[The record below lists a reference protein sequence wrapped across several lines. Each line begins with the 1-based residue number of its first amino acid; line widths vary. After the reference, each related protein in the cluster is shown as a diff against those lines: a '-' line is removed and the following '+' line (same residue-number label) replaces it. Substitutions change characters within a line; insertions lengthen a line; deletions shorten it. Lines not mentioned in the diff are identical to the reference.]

1 MALMEKYD
9 AFISYSH
16 AEDNAEIAEAL
27 HKKLEHYRIPSQIQK
42 ITGKKKIERVFRDKE
57 ELPLSANLTENIYT
71 ALDNSEYLIVLCS
84 PESRASQWVQR
95 EIEYFA
101 WKRAYLCGINKR
113 RTGRCI
119 SSNSLRKDRNKNRY
133 QWSKLHNYRTS

>member
-42 ITGKKKIERVFRDKE
+42 RTGK
-57 ELPLSANLTENIYT
+57 
-71 ALDNSEYLIVLCS
+71 
-84 PESRASQWVQR
+84 
-95 EIEYFA
+95 
-101 WKRAYLCGINKR
+101 
-113 RTGRCI
+113 
-119 SSNSLRKDRNKNRY
+119 RK
-133 QWSKLHNYRTS
+133 

>member
-42 ITGKKKIERVFRDKE
+42 ITGKKISQRQ
-57 ELPLSANLTENIYT
+57 ELL
-71 ALDNSEYLIVLCS
+71 
-84 PESRASQWVQR
+84 
-95 EIEYFA
+95 
-101 WKRAYLCGINKR
+101 
-113 RTGRCI
+113 
-119 SSNSLRKDRNKNRY
+119 KDRN
-133 QWSKLHNYRTS
+133 SCFLHFIGHN

>member
-101 WKRAYLCGINKR
+101 GVH
-113 RTGRCI
+113 G
-119 SSNSLRKDRNKNRY
+119 
-133 QWSKLHNYRTS
+133 

>member
-42 ITGKKKIERVFRDKE
+42 ITGKKNVSFAIRKNCRFQQTSQKIF
-57 ELPLSANLTENIYT
+57 T
-71 ALDNSEYLIVLCS
+71 
-84 PESRASQWVQR
+84 Q
-95 EIEYFA
+95 
-101 WKRAYLCGINKR
+101 
-113 RTGRCI
+113 
-119 SSNSLRKDRNKNRY
+119 
-133 QWSKLHNYRTS
+133 H

>member
-16 AEDNAEIAEAL
+16 AEDNAEIAEVL

-84 PESRASQWVQR
+84 PESRASQWVHR
-95 EIEYFA
+95 
-101 WKRAYLCGINKR
+101 
-113 RTGRCI
+113 
-119 SSNSLRKDRNKNRY
+119 
-133 QWSKLHNYRTS
+133 